1 MPEQSS
7 RRGPIAAVAFDMGGV
22 LTHTSFGGL
31 EAYATSL
38 GLPASHLTGY
48 FRGHPQMVLLETARI
63 SSREF
68 FKFVCIDSEQRTG
81 IPLDIRELASA
92 AAQGEVLNP
101 EMVAL
106 VAELREHCATA
117 LLTNNV
123 AEASWRSTFPFEH
136 FDVVIDSSQV
146 GIRKP
151 DPRIYQELIDRLGEP
166 AEAIVFVDDLPENLP
181 AAADLGINTV
191 LFCGHTELRTALE
204 GLGLGV
210 ATR

>member
-1 MPEQSS
+1 
-7 RRGPIAAVAFDMGGV
+7 
-22 LTHTSFGGL
+22 
-31 EAYATSL
+31 
-38 GLPASHLTGY
+38 
-48 FRGHPQMVLLETARI
+48 MVLLETARI

-101 EMVAL
+101 EMMAL
-106 VAELREHCATA
+106 VAELREYCTTA

-123 AEASWRSTFPFEH
+123 AEAEWRSTFPFEH
-136 FDVVIDSSQV
+136 FDVVIDSSEV

-151 DPRIYQELIDRLGEP
+151 DPRIYETLIDRLDKP

-181 AAADLGINTV
+181 PAAGLGINTV
-191 LFCGHTELRTALE
+191 LFRDHMQLRATLDD
-204 GLGLGV
+204 LGLCV
-210 ATR
+210 AQR